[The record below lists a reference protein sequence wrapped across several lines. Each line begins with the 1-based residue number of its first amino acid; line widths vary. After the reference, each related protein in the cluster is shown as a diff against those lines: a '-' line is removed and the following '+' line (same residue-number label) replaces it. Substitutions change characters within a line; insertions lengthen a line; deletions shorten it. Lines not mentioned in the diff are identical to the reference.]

1 MEAQLSRSL
10 EDYLKEIYTLQ
21 AEGGRAT
28 TSALAKRR
36 GVAPP
41 SGTAVRGR
49 LAALGLVEHERYR
62 GAVLTPA
69 GERAAVEIVRH
80 HRLLEQ
86 YLAETLGLGIDAV
99 HEEAELLEHYLS
111 DELAPATPPQHEV
124 RFASAKL
131 LENEL
136 AADSADRE
144 HVDGVP
150 PAAKRRLR
158 EERGELRLPVLCERL
173 GRRCDASVHR
183 DREVELRRVL
193 PRDRPGE
200 EGGDELGVRVDGAQ
214 EGASLELHP
223 RRARPHGKRG
233 DAAPAQDAVGA
244 QPVDRTEGAR
254 AEEGDVL
261 RERPDALLA

>member
-41 SGTAVRGR
+41 SVTAVLGR

-86 YLAETLGLGIDAV
+86 YLAETLEARIDESLGFPTHDPHGHPIPDGDLNV
-99 HEEAELLEHYLS
+99 EHFELRKLS
-111 DELAPATPPQHEV
+111 GLAPGETALIERVPDADPD
-124 RFASAKL
+124 L
-131 LENEL
+131 LRYL
-136 AADSADRE
+136 A
-144 HVDGVP
+144 
-150 PAAKRRLR
+150 
-158 EERGELRLPVLCERL
+158 ELRLL
-173 GRRCDASVHR
+173 
-183 DREVELRRVL
+183 
-193 PRDRPGE
+193 PGE
-200 EGGDELGVRVDGAQ
+200 RVEMQASAPFGGPLTVIVAGVEVSVAREIADRIGV
-214 EGASLELHP
+214 SP
-223 RRARPHGKRG
+223 RGRG
-233 DAAPAQDAVGA
+233 
-244 QPVDRTEGAR
+244 
-254 AEEGDVL
+254 
-261 RERPDALLA
+261 

>member
-41 SGTAVRGR
+41 SVTAVLGR

-111 DELAPATPPQHEV
+111 DELEARIDESLGFPTHDPHGHPIPDGDLNVEHFELRKLSGLAPGETALIERVPDADPD
-124 RFASAKL
+124 L
-131 LENEL
+131 LRYL
-136 AADSADRE
+136 A
-144 HVDGVP
+144 
-150 PAAKRRLR
+150 
-158 EERGELRLPVLCERL
+158 ELRLL
-173 GRRCDASVHR
+173 
-183 DREVELRRVL
+183 
-193 PRDRPGE
+193 PGE
-200 EGGDELGVRVDGAQ
+200 RVEMQASAPFGGPLTVIVAGVEVSVAREIADRIGV
-214 EGASLELHP
+214 SP
-223 RRARPHGKRG
+223 RGRG
-233 DAAPAQDAVGA
+233 
-244 QPVDRTEGAR
+244 
-254 AEEGDVL
+254 
-261 RERPDALLA
+261 